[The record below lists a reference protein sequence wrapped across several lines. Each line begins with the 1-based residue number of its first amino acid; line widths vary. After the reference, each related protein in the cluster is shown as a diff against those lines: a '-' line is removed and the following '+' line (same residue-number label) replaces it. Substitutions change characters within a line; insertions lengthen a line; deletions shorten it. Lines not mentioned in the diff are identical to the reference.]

1 MLDGPEAKEIDK
13 SQIHCGTH
21 QSLSFPEEEL
31 AMNKPVPLEDL
42 LAQAYQDWVVARL
55 LFDENQDPDMI
66 DFTIYN
72 LKAAEHRYCYLLK
85 KARQEYNIDC
95 AYHRQPTNSFEAGLF
110 L

>member
-1 MLDGPEAKEIDK
+1 MARRRRRLINLKYIVERIKVF
-13 SQIHCGTH
+13 
-21 QSLSFPEEEL
+21 LFPEEEL